1 MTALLLP
8 LGIACELTIDL
19 RRSHHLPWQ
28 DHPTMK
34 MTHRTDET
42 GNQSVYNVTVR
53 MPLPAF
59 IGTKYKPAINARD
72 IIYLLYPARNKRTII
87 TESKFYLNN
96 RKAKV
101 SALVSVLSLALS
113 LFVSRILTDYSDTT
127 LSLDDLTFFA
137 NRFY

>member
-1 MTALLLP
+1 
-8 LGIACELTIDL
+8 
-19 RRSHHLPWQ
+19 
-28 DHPTMK
+28 MK
-34 MTHRTDET
+34 MTHRSDET
-42 GNQSVYNVTVR
+42 GNHSVYNVTVR
-53 MPLPAF
+53 MPLLTFA
-59 IGTKYKPAINARD
+59 NAK
-72 IIYLLYPARNKRTII
+72 ARKKRTII

-127 LSLDDLTFFA
+127 LSFDDLTFFA

>member
-1 MTALLLP
+1 
-8 LGIACELTIDL
+8 
-19 RRSHHLPWQ
+19 
-28 DHPTMK
+28 MK
-34 MTHRTDET
+34 MTHRSDET
-42 GNQSVYNVTVR
+42 GNHSVYNVTVR
-53 MPLPAF
+53 MPLLTFA
-59 IGTKYKPAINARD
+59 NAK
-72 IIYLLYPARNKRTII
+72 ARNKRTII

-113 LFVSRILTDYSDTT
+113 LFVSRILTDYSDAT